1 MWNLRAGTGRRQK
14 EANNNT
20 GRHNKYHN
28 NPTNTNNN
36 NNDTTNTNNTDNDA
50 SEVVA
55 PSRALGTDQLESR
68 NRFAGLEVEGGQED
82 DVEEEDAG
90 KEGEEKGAGRRR
102 NEDTGAKAGR
112 RDSDSDGNAGAGI
125 DKAGGDDKDDDKDE
139 QDDSSEGSEQREDE
153 GNDGDDVMKDGAEE
167 EDEGTE
173 TEVEE
178 EVEQEQGVQDDSI
191 MIIDDDQ
198 TTITTVSRESTPRSP
213 SWPPLSPETLAKSL
227 REGAEWDRANAEAAA
242 RVQAEKRR
250 SSTPQLDA
258 EEPLVR
264 HQLQSGSGR
273 WTTAIH
279 QHSWHRLRV
288 EQEDEEVAN
297 GGRSQRSERRPG
309 RYQARSEQGQR
320 SSRKGGSGSGKRVTR
335 SMSAAAAMQVEGPR
349 RKRRRVKGWRRRS
362 AGPTTSP
369 RMTFSPNSHSL
380 RTTLPPRARL
390 HRLSN
395 NDQAHHHHWNVRR
408 CMGIPEKRR
417 NIYTYLSTFKASAIL
432 LQEHFIKPELW
443 QCIKDEYEGKVFISK
458 HCLTLIP
465 ADSPLTTPRFCAPTR
480 HSTDESWSPPSTRG
494 DIRILEINNITHQS
508 DTKQRLTFFD
518 KLHFHR
524 TQSTHL
530 RLLGG
535 DLNDCPLPAI
545 DRRNQGRHGHHWPIL
560 IGKLDSPY
568 TDCIRFK
575 HPLTPSFT
583 RPNIVRKRP
592 KSFSRLDYFL
602 LQRTH
607 QKRLVQASTIYD
619 HPKDLSDH
627 RPVSIVLVLSDER
640 GDAAQPNNSLP
651 TTSNQLHRINAATF
665 KTAEF
670 QGMLE
675 GWLEG
680 ARSGAGEE
688 GASGAGG
695 ADGGLGGKGAGSGAL
710 PVMGDEE
717 TAEWTRTT
725 ENLGERSTS
734 AARQLRIRAHVPEIA
749 TEERLSRPVHAKLAA
764 RSSDSKIT
772 ALRLPNGELTHDI
785 DVALDH
791 TQAHFQRLY
800 DLEPRD
806 RDHVERLRDDFLAP
820 IRSARTCD
828 DPSSDP
834 LFLRRLSE
842 AHIEL
847 LQQPITEDEVVA
859 AIATT
864 HPGRSPGPSGVPY
877 ELYHTAPRAWAK
889 ALSRAFNAMTE
900 RGSLSPKQGQG
911 LARLLFKHHKIGADR
926 AELSSYRPITL
937 RECDYKLFTKVY
949 VARLNHVLPD
959 LLPPQQHGFELGAR
973 GTEFPDAALL
983 SLDQSSAYDLVEHEW
998 IFAIFDALGAPAA
1011 FQRVLRMLYSGDST
1025 TARYII
1031 NGFLTPPVRLTCG
1044 LGQGDPASSSV
1055 WDVVFQPFLDA
1066 LHRRGIALNLS
1077 LPTIHP
1083 YPQSR
1088 AITSLAF
1095 ADDVVVAVAGSES
1108 LNLLDDLALDWRLA
1122 TNGRLNTDK
1131 TVVLPI
1137 GCRWEAGDRP
1147 LVVKA
1152 EGESLEWIG
1161 LSFDPTGNTELA
1173 NVNLVARLEAVLD
1186 SARDRGLTHHTR
1198 AFYVVKE
1205 LDRILADF
1213 VRGGKRRSC
1222 YGKDVVFTPRFKGGL
1237 GVMRMQDVVDS
1248 VAARVWTC
1256 FLAVRMRSGRDLR
1269 ARRLYEPIPPPT
1281 LTWQPMRG
1289 LATTLRSEPIYTK
1302 MAGRAE
1308 GTSTHNAQVKPRT
1321 LTLAN
1326 LLALPIKLHTLH
1338 YLPGAPLCRDHPTT
1352 PTMLRLPFTP
1362 SAFRD
1367 RLSQTNQH
1375 NTTCSAWI
1383 GHTPSVASAED
1394 SLQPDDLKGFWKGV
1408 NSKALTAREREV
1420 WFKLVR
1426 NFTPTRSL
1434 QFHQKHDDSPANV
1447 WIAARGVLCDALGLD
1462 TIDNT
1467 HYTAVQ
1473 RIVRTSE
1480 AQGQSARSEGAG
1492 RTIEIFTGLVLEM
1505 ISSGRWGMQK
1515 WGTRM
1520 EGVGR
1525 RRIILEER
1533 LKLRAGG
1540 AWGGEG
1546 SSPLRIM
1553 DHLAIWRRL
1562 GVARALRLRGSE
1574 SREDQRTQQKVGF
1587 EGQGLPRGGFEGPSP
1602 RLVVTEQRLG
1612 ASRSWWLRSRAL
1624 VFVSTEWEV
1633 AVGWAFCLI
1642 HRQDVYRR
1650 PWVPTAGTATTGIR
1664 HQRPAPRDR
1673 IPISSK
1679 KTQVTGPATAAPNYA
1694 AAASQMAAQTP
1705 EQQQQQQQ
1713 RAKALGSLLQ
1723 AMGAVPG
1730 NRMDRWVQ
1738 AIYFAE
1744 LYPVATATSLKFS
1757 ALNANRL
1764 DSSAG
1769 PSCGL
1774 STTDLGVQHSSI
1786 LRNGAAHHRVTVG
1799 FVTGEARDAALTTP
1813 PALTW
1818 RSAKARFAKS
1828 HRFHHNMVELRINV
1842 GVQGVPSMDA
1852 IIKSFQSLVKTCQP
1866 RDIHAT
1872 LQVLR
1877 VISVDN
1883 ASAFAHVAGD
1893 YSAFLHFDDD
1903 SLFQRPNTTLKE
1915 ILPSRIDL
1923 PTRGIPVT
1931 ALRHDYEKEAACGR
1945 KRKEAHNGIIN
1956 SNKNTITHNTNIAEA
1971 EAPIPVLVV
1980 NRIASQNHFAGLEVE
1995 EGQEEEEDAGDKAD
2009 DEDSEDSEMESEA
2022 AAKTEVIK
2030 IESEDESVLEDCSGS
2045 DGEVIDENEVMAD
2058 ERGETEG
2065 EVATEMEEEEVATE
2079 VGDVDEARGS
2089 TKAENAEATDLG
2101 ETNRLDNDDDSDATA
2116 TAATASRES
2125 TPHEPTPPLSPETLA
2140 KSLREGR
2147 SGTGS
2152 ELTGRLNAE
2161 TPLVRHNFAT
2171 WDEDGEIRSINI
2183 RGTAAKFKKQVMK
2196 RSQTAADLSDPS
2208 DEPTDAKRVIIKGK
2222 SRVVVKDGIEGRRV
2236 TRSMS
2241 AAAAMQVEVTKVD
2254 RGKGRGV
2261 AEEKR
2266 WSDHEPE
2273 DDRLDLD
2280 YPLMIKHT
2288 IITWNVRRGMGVPEK
2303 RRNIYTYLSTF
2314 KASAILLQEHFI
2326 RPQFWQLIKD
2336 EYEGKLFINQHC
2348 LTLIPAD
2355 SPLIDAELLRTHSAL
2370 DGRLLV
2376 TSFRLD
2382 IKILEIN
2389 NLYAPVDPKQRAKF
2403 FDKLILHKTQKSH
2416 LRLLGGD
2423 LNDCPRPEV
2432 DRRNQSRRGHHW
2444 PILMGKLDSA
2454 YTDCIRYKH
2463 PITPSFTRPNPNRKR
2478 PNSFSRLDYFLL
2490 QRAHQKRLDQAST
2503 IYDYPKDLSDHR
2515 PVLIVLALSDD
2526 LDAALP
2532 QLSLPTTSNQLH
2544 RINTTTF
2551 KTVEFQRMMEGWLE
2565 GASGEDPVRELEE
2578 VLEAC
2583 RDRGGEMARRLHRE
2597 RTERMEYLVGRV
2609 QDLEALPVWG
2619 EAETAEWTRTS
2630 EELKRAVEERARL
2643 LRIRAHVPEIAS
2655 EERLSRPVHAK
2666 LAARNSD
2673 SKITALRL
2681 GNGELTHDIDVALD
2695 HTQAHFQRLYHIE
2708 PRDPE
2713 RVDRLRDEL
2722 LVPIRAARTC
2732 DDPRSDP
2739 LFLRR
2744 LSEAQIDLLQQPITE
2759 DEVVA
2764 AIGTT
2769 HPGRSP
2775 GPSGVPYELYQTA
2788 PEAWSKVLTK
2798 AYNAMI
2804 ERGSLSPKQ
2813 GQGLVRL
2820 IFKRHKKNADR
2831 AELSSYRP
2839 ITLRECD
2846 YKIFTKVYVARLN
2859 QILPD
2864 LLPPQQHGFV
2874 KDRRSADAALHLRLL
2889 IEELGAR
2896 RTEFPAAALLSLDQ
2910 SSAYDLVEHDW
2921 IFAIFDALGA
2931 PTTFLRVL
2939 RMLYSGDSTSARYI
2953 INGDPASS
2961 SVWDIVFQPFLD
2973 ALHRRNIALN
2983 LSIPAL
2989 HPYPQS
2995 RAITSLA
3002 FADDVVVAVA
3012 GLESL
3017 NLLDDLA
3024 LDWRHAT
3031 NGRLNTD
3038 KTVVLPIGRRWDPG
3052 ERPIVVK
3059 AAGESLEWIGLPSTP
3074 AATPNSPTRI
3084 SSNGSSDAGSAD
3096 IPPPEV
3102 VKKLDD
3108 MLVDFV
3114 RGGKGR
3120 TSYGRDIVFTRHCV
3134 HRQEQGG
3141 LGVIRMRDVVDAV
3154 AARLWDVLLGGSGA
3168 IWQGLARAALQR
3180 AQPDLDLATD
3190 LWPHPSTPI
3199 PNDLHPRW
3207 HAALGVPKLHDAQTI
3222 DAVHVPD
3229 YLRLQGYPK
3238 VADLYRRELYAGGGF
3253 HLWTPPAD
3261 VLGDNSEYDRRGLP
3275 QRLAIAAWYRF
3286 TVDRH
3291 KNTPLAAAVAGG
3303 TTQLPPRIGTSAP
3316 LEAIIPKPVA
3326 RFAMEQRLPDPVLPQ
3341 QASQYTLLNMA
3352 RPYTVRRIRRVLNAK
3367 AFTNMLGLK
3376 GPPQP
3381 DDLRSFWKAV
3391 NSKALTAREREHE
3404 QKHDTSPACLV
3415 CEAPVDDTDH
3425 YFFGC
3430 VDSRNVWTAARGV
3443 LCDALGCDTIEDA
3456 EYTTLQRLFG
3466 LPKLKAKLSE
3476 QEGAGRTIEIFTGWS
3491 WR

>member
-1 MWNLRAGTGRRQK
+1 METGETGPPPPSASAATSVPIGTKETQVPIAAATYATAAIQKTKQTPEQQTQQQHRAKALTQMFEVMGAVPGNRTDRWLQATFATDEYPVATATSLKYSALNANRSIRNIFDFALDVTLTVQGASKASPADKADLLGCVTRLLSPQSPLCFDAEVTLPEHLAAFAPQIRGIQHSSFVRAGVVNHRISVGFVSAKARDSALTAPLALTWHSAKAHFAKAHHFYHNMVELRINVGVAAVPSRDAIVDSFKSIVTKITAKGHRCELVQVLRVIHVDNDSAYAHLAGEFSAFIRFDDDALFKAPNNTLKELLPSKVSLATRGNMHTAVRHDYEREAACARCHFVGHVETCALEQERRQK

-90 KEGEEKGAGRRR
+90 KEGEEKEQVEEGD
-102 NEDTGAKAGR
+102 EDTGAKADDE
-112 RDSDSDGNAGAGI
+112 DSDSDGNAGAGI

-242 RVQAEKRR
+242 RVQAEKEAIINA
-250 SSTPQLDA
+250 QLDA

-264 HQLQSGSGR
+264 HQFAEWG
-273 WTTAIH
+273 
-279 QHSWHRLRV
+279 
-288 EQEDEEVAN
+288 QED
-297 GGRSQRSERRPG
+297 
-309 RYQARSEQGQR
+309 GQLR
-320 SSRKGGSGSGKRVTR
+320 FINIRGTGSGSNKKMKRSQTVADLSDPSDDPVDIKRVLNRVKGRAGKEVAGQGKRVTR
-335 SMSAAAAMQVEGPR
+335 SMSAAAAMQVEGAKAKAEKGKGVEEE
-349 RKRRRVKGWRRRS
+349 KRWS
-362 AGPTTSP
+362 DHEPEDDILPEFPLFEDDTTAKS
-369 RMTFSPNSHSL
+369 T
-380 RTTLPPRARL
+380 
-390 HRLSN
+390 
-395 NDQAHHHHWNVRR
+395 WNVRR

-465 ADSPLTTPRFCAPTR
+465 ADSPLIDAEILRT
-480 HSTDESWSPPSTRG
+480 HSALDGRILVTSFRLRG
-494 DIRILEINNITHQS
+494 DIRILEINNIYAPV

-680 ARSGAGEE
+680 ASGEE
-688 GASGAGG
+688 PVGELEVV
-695 ADGGLGGKGAGSGAL
+695 LGNCAKEGRELARREHRERVERMAVLVGRVQDLEAL

-725 ENLGERSTS
+725 EELRRAVNER
-734 AARQLRIRAHVPEIA
+734 ARQLRIRAHVPEIA

-959 LLPPQQHGFELGAR
+959 LLPPQQHGFVKGRRSADASFHLRLLIEELGAR

-1198 AFYVVKE
+1198 AFYVNRYAIPKILHILSADIPPLEVVKE

-1248 VAARVWTC
+1248 VAARVWDV
-1256 FLAVRMRSGRDLR
+1256 LLGGSDA
-1269 ARRLYEPIPPPT
+1269 I
-1281 LTWQPMRG
+1281 WQG
-1289 LATTLRSEPIYTK
+1289 LARAAIVRAHPAPDFDLATDAWPCDYTPIRTDLHPRWQAVLK
-1302 MAGRAE
+1302 VP
-1308 GTSTHNAQVKPRT
+1308 STHNAQVKPRT

-1338 YLPGAPLCRDHPTT
+1338 YLPGAPAVSRPPYDADYAAFAIYAKVADLFRRELYPGGGFHLWTPPTDVVVSNSEYDQRGRPQREHIVAWYRHAINRLRFTPIAQPVAAVRINGPPRVRPTT
-1352 PTMLRLPFTP
+1352 PLESILPHPIDPPQRFPRPALPDQSTQYNLLSMDRPYTIRRVRRVLNAKAFTDTIG
-1362 SAFRD
+1362 FR
-1367 RLSQTNQH
+1367 
-1375 NTTCSAWI
+1375 
-1383 GHTPSVASAED
+1383 D
-1394 SLQPDDLKGFWKGV
+1394 SLQPDDLKGFWKGF

-1434 QFHQKHDDSPANV
+1434 QFHQKHDDSPACLVCGAPKDDREHYFFDCVDSRNV

-1473 RIVRTSE
+1473 RMFGLPKLKASLRD
-1480 AQGQSARSEGAG
+1480 QEGAG

-1505 ISSGRWGMQK
+1505 ISSGRWGTQK
-1515 WGTRM
+1515 WGTRL

-1540 AWGGEG
+1540 AWG
-1546 SSPLRIM
+1546 
-1553 DHLAIWRRL
+1553 
-1562 GVARALRLRGSE
+1562 
-1574 SREDQRTQQKVGF
+1574 
-1587 EGQGLPRGGFEGPSP
+1587 
-1602 RLVVTEQRLG
+1602 
-1612 ASRSWWLRSRAL
+1612 
-1624 VFVSTEWEV
+1624 
-1633 AVGWAFCLI
+1633 
-1642 HRQDVYRR
+1642 
-1650 PWVPTAGTATTGIR
+1650 
-1664 HQRPAPRDR
+1664 
-1673 IPISSK
+1673 
-1679 KTQVTGPATAAPNYA
+1679 
-1694 AAASQMAAQTP
+1694 
-1705 EQQQQQQQ
+1705 
-1713 RAKALGSLLQ
+1713 
-1723 AMGAVPG
+1723 
-1730 NRMDRWVQ
+1730 
-1738 AIYFAE
+1738 
-1744 LYPVATATSLKFS
+1744 
-1757 ALNANRL
+1757 
-1764 DSSAG
+1764 
-1769 PSCGL
+1769 
-1774 STTDLGVQHSSI
+1774 
-1786 LRNGAAHHRVTVG
+1786 
-1799 FVTGEARDAALTTP
+1799 
-1813 PALTW
+1813 
-1818 RSAKARFAKS
+1818 
-1828 HRFHHNMVELRINV
+1828 
-1842 GVQGVPSMDA
+1842 
-1852 IIKSFQSLVKTCQP
+1852 
-1866 RDIHAT
+1866 
-1872 LQVLR
+1872 
-1877 VISVDN
+1877 
-1883 ASAFAHVAGD
+1883 
-1893 YSAFLHFDDD
+1893 
-1903 SLFQRPNTTLKE
+1903 
-1915 ILPSRIDL
+1915 
-1923 PTRGIPVT
+1923 
-1931 ALRHDYEKEAACGR
+1931 
-1945 KRKEAHNGIIN
+1945 
-1956 SNKNTITHNTNIAEA
+1956 
-1971 EAPIPVLVV
+1971 
-1980 NRIASQNHFAGLEVE
+1980 
-1995 EGQEEEEDAGDKAD
+1995 
-2009 DEDSEDSEMESEA
+2009 
-2022 AAKTEVIK
+2022 
-2030 IESEDESVLEDCSGS
+2030 
-2045 DGEVIDENEVMAD
+2045 
-2058 ERGETEG
+2058 
-2065 EVATEMEEEEVATE
+2065 
-2079 VGDVDEARGS
+2079 
-2089 TKAENAEATDLG
+2089 
-2101 ETNRLDNDDDSDATA
+2101 
-2116 TAATASRES
+2116 
-2125 TPHEPTPPLSPETLA
+2125 
-2140 KSLREGR
+2140 
-2147 SGTGS
+2147 
-2152 ELTGRLNAE
+2152 
-2161 TPLVRHNFAT
+2161 
-2171 WDEDGEIRSINI
+2171 
-2183 RGTAAKFKKQVMK
+2183 
-2196 RSQTAADLSDPS
+2196 
-2208 DEPTDAKRVIIKGK
+2208 
-2222 SRVVVKDGIEGRRV
+2222 
-2236 TRSMS
+2236 
-2241 AAAAMQVEVTKVD
+2241 
-2254 RGKGRGV
+2254 
-2261 AEEKR
+2261 
-2266 WSDHEPE
+2266 
-2273 DDRLDLD
+2273 
-2280 YPLMIKHT
+2280 
-2288 IITWNVRRGMGVPEK
+2288 RRG
-2303 RRNIYTYLSTF
+2303 
-2314 KASAILLQEHFI
+2314 Q
-2326 RPQFWQLIKD
+2326 
-2336 EYEGKLFINQHC
+2336 
-2348 LTLIPAD
+2348 
-2355 SPLIDAELLRTHSAL
+2355 
-2370 DGRLLV
+2370 
-2376 TSFRLD
+2376 
-2382 IKILEIN
+2382 
-2389 NLYAPVDPKQRAKF
+2389 
-2403 FDKLILHKTQKSH
+2403 
-2416 LRLLGGD
+2416 
-2423 LNDCPRPEV
+2423 
-2432 DRRNQSRRGHHW
+2432 
-2444 PILMGKLDSA
+2444 
-2454 YTDCIRYKH
+2454 
-2463 PITPSFTRPNPNRKR
+2463 
-2478 PNSFSRLDYFLL
+2478 
-2490 QRAHQKRLDQAST
+2490 
-2503 IYDYPKDLSDHR
+2503 
-2515 PVLIVLALSDD
+2515 
-2526 LDAALP
+2526 
-2532 QLSLPTTSNQLH
+2532 
-2544 RINTTTF
+2544 
-2551 KTVEFQRMMEGWLE
+2551 
-2565 GASGEDPVRELEE
+2565 
-2578 VLEAC
+2578 
-2583 RDRGGEMARRLHRE
+2583 
-2597 RTERMEYLVGRV
+2597 
-2609 QDLEALPVWG
+2609 
-2619 EAETAEWTRTS
+2619 
-2630 EELKRAVEERARL
+2630 
-2643 LRIRAHVPEIAS
+2643 
-2655 EERLSRPVHAK
+2655 
-2666 LAARNSD
+2666 
-2673 SKITALRL
+2673 
-2681 GNGELTHDIDVALD
+2681 
-2695 HTQAHFQRLYHIE
+2695 
-2708 PRDPE
+2708 
-2713 RVDRLRDEL
+2713 
-2722 LVPIRAARTC
+2722 
-2732 DDPRSDP
+2732 
-2739 LFLRR
+2739 
-2744 LSEAQIDLLQQPITE
+2744 
-2759 DEVVA
+2759 
-2764 AIGTT
+2764 
-2769 HPGRSP
+2769 
-2775 GPSGVPYELYQTA
+2775 
-2788 PEAWSKVLTK
+2788 
-2798 AYNAMI
+2798 
-2804 ERGSLSPKQ
+2804 
-2813 GQGLVRL
+2813 
-2820 IFKRHKKNADR
+2820 
-2831 AELSSYRP
+2831 
-2839 ITLRECD
+2839 
-2846 YKIFTKVYVARLN
+2846 
-2859 QILPD
+2859 
-2864 LLPPQQHGFV
+2864 
-2874 KDRRSADAALHLRLL
+2874 
-2889 IEELGAR
+2889 
-2896 RTEFPAAALLSLDQ
+2896 
-2910 SSAYDLVEHDW
+2910 
-2921 IFAIFDALGA
+2921 
-2931 PTTFLRVL
+2931 
-2939 RMLYSGDSTSARYI
+2939 
-2953 INGDPASS
+2953 
-2961 SVWDIVFQPFLD
+2961 
-2973 ALHRRNIALN
+2973 
-2983 LSIPAL
+2983 
-2989 HPYPQS
+2989 
-2995 RAITSLA
+2995 
-3002 FADDVVVAVA
+3002 
-3012 GLESL
+3012 
-3017 NLLDDLA
+3017 
-3024 LDWRHAT
+3024 
-3031 NGRLNTD
+3031 
-3038 KTVVLPIGRRWDPG
+3038 
-3052 ERPIVVK
+3052 
-3059 AAGESLEWIGLPSTP
+3059 
-3074 AATPNSPTRI
+3074 
-3084 SSNGSSDAGSAD
+3084 
-3096 IPPPEV
+3096 
-3102 VKKLDD
+3102 
-3108 MLVDFV
+3108 
-3114 RGGKGR
+3114 
-3120 TSYGRDIVFTRHCV
+3120 
-3134 HRQEQGG
+3134 
-3141 LGVIRMRDVVDAV
+3141 
-3154 AARLWDVLLGGSGA
+3154 
-3168 IWQGLARAALQR
+3168 
-3180 AQPDLDLATD
+3180 
-3190 LWPHPSTPI
+3190 
-3199 PNDLHPRW
+3199 
-3207 HAALGVPKLHDAQTI
+3207 
-3222 DAVHVPD
+3222 
-3229 YLRLQGYPK
+3229 
-3238 VADLYRRELYAGGGF
+3238 
-3253 HLWTPPAD
+3253 
-3261 VLGDNSEYDRRGLP
+3261 
-3275 QRLAIAAWYRF
+3275 
-3286 TVDRH
+3286 
-3291 KNTPLAAAVAGG
+3291 
-3303 TTQLPPRIGTSAP
+3303 
-3316 LEAIIPKPVA
+3316 
-3326 RFAMEQRLPDPVLPQ
+3326 
-3341 QASQYTLLNMA
+3341 
-3352 RPYTVRRIRRVLNAK
+3352 
-3367 AFTNMLGLK
+3367 
-3376 GPPQP
+3376 
-3381 DDLRSFWKAV
+3381 
-3391 NSKALTAREREHE
+3391 
-3404 QKHDTSPACLV
+3404 
-3415 CEAPVDDTDH
+3415 
-3425 YFFGC
+3425 
-3430 VDSRNVWTAARGV
+3430 
-3443 LCDALGCDTIEDA
+3443 
-3456 EYTTLQRLFG
+3456 
-3466 LPKLKAKLSE
+3466 
-3476 QEGAGRTIEIFTGWS
+3476 
-3491 WR
+3491 